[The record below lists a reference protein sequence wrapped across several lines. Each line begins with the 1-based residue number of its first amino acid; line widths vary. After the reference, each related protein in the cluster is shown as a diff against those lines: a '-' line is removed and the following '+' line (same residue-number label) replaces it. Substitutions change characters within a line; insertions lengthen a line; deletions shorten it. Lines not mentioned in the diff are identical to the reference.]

1 MLAKSNDLGSS
12 VIVRTALLLRTLE
25 EHPLGLTIAALSRH
39 TGMPRTTVH
48 RLVSSL
54 EAEEFLLNVAG
65 LIRLG
70 PALTRL
76 AASAHRDVVALART
90 PMEMLGRRT
99 RETVDLSVMRGT
111 HVLLISQYAS
121 DQELRVISPVG
132 TAFPSH
138 CTAPGKALLAC
149 LKDEQIV
156 SFYQHTPD
164 IRTQNSLS
172 SVEDIHAEVVRVRE
186 VGYAIDR
193 EEHAQGVCGLSVHI
207 QSSLSELY
215 AVSVAVPSLRFEEKK
230 DFIIA
235 SLMKCKAEIE
245 VMISG

>member
-1 MLAKSNDLGSS
+1 MQAKSDDSGTS
-12 VIVRTALLLRTLE
+12 VIVRAAHLLRTLE
-25 EHPLGLTIAALSRH
+25 EHPRGLTIAALSRY

-54 EAEEFLLNVAG
+54 EAEDLLLNAAG

-76 AASAHRDVVALART
+76 AASAHTDVVTLART

-99 RETVDLSVMRGT
+99 RETVDLSALRGA
-111 HVLLISQYAS
+111 HALLISQYAS

-138 CTAPGKALLAC
+138 CTAPGKALLAR
-149 LKDEQIV
+149 LEDEQIA
-156 SFYQHTPD
+156 SFYRQTPE
-164 IRTQNSLS
+164 IRTQKSLS
-172 SVEDIHAEVVRVRE
+172 SVEDILAEVVKVRKT
-186 VGYAIDR
+186 GYAIDY
-193 EEHAQGVCGLSVHI
+193 EEHAQGVCGLSVYL

-215 AVSVAVPSLRFEEKK
+215 AISIAVPSLRFEEKK
-230 DFIIA
+230 EFLMI

-245 VMISG
+245 AMISG